1 MSSCYYMSNWEDII
15 LKSSNTED
23 NIKLMKLII
32 LSIELNQKPFYLT
45 GFNYFNVSLATV
57 VTVSSNLYQKFDNLD
72 NQNSFRYYK
81 GPAHIS
87 PFYMLSDKNKRNKK
101 YINEPKRR
109 PQIYC
114 QDFRLKIIF

>member
-1 MSSCYYMSNWEDII
+1 MSNWEDII
-15 LKSSNTED
+15 LKSPNTED

-72 NQNSFRYYK
+72 NQKLFQILQGAGSYFTFLYAFR
-81 GPAHIS
+81 
-87 PFYMLSDKNKRNKK
+87 
-101 YINEPKRR
+101 
-109 PQIYC
+109 
-114 QDFRLKIIF
+114 

>member
-1 MSSCYYMSNWEDII
+1 MSNWEDII

-57 VTVSSNLYQKFDNLD
+57 VTVSSNLYQKSDNLD
-72 NQNSFRYYK
+72 NEWNPFKKNQKLFQILQGAGSYFTFLYAFR
-81 GPAHIS
+81 
-87 PFYMLSDKNKRNKK
+87 
-101 YINEPKRR
+101 
-109 PQIYC
+109 
-114 QDFRLKIIF
+114 

>member
-15 LKSSNTED
+15 LKSPNTED

-57 VTVSSNLYQKFDNLD
+57 VTVSSNL
-72 NQNSFRYYK
+72 
-81 GPAHIS
+81 
-87 PFYMLSDKNKRNKK
+87 
-101 YINEPKRR
+101 
-109 PQIYC
+109 
-114 QDFRLKIIF
+114 